1 MRSIQIPAN
10 YHRLLPPFPPK
21 NLKKNR
27 ISTAMRRRSM
37 LEIWLIAVMKE
48 SVLISRV
55 LNFLEVPER
64 KMLKVVENYPSC
76 TLTASEMCVADL
88 ISSLRTDSRHK
99 LKSIDEFNKKFFTL
113 KKPIPTHF
121 LKVLI
126 KVVAPMCGIQGT
138 ASKCLDII
146 FKLVRGDTYKEY
158 RTAIAEMLS
167 LDISYLRAL
176 RLDLHI
182 KGMFQGDSG
191 EAALI
196 ICKIL
201 YDNMKKSD
209 DSLLLIVRDI

>member
-1 MRSIQIPAN
+1 MI
-10 YHRLLPPFPPK
+10 
-21 NLKKNR
+21 
-27 ISTAMRRRSM
+27 
-37 LEIWLIAVMKE
+37 EIWLIAVLKE
-48 SVLISRV
+48 SVLISR
-55 LNFLEVPER
+55 LLDFLEVPEEKR
-64 KMLKVVENYPSC
+64 LKVIENYPNC

-88 ISSLRTDSRHK
+88 INSLRTDSRHK
-99 LKSIDEFNKKFFTL
+99 LKSIDEFNKKFFAL
-113 KKPIPTHF
+113 KQVIANRY

-126 KVVAPMCGIQGT
+126 KVVAPMCGVQGT

-182 KGMFQGDSG
+182 RGMFQGDSG

-201 YDNMKKSD
+201 YDNMKKSN
-209 DSLLLIVRDI
+209 DSLLWIVRDM